1 MARQIFVNLPV
12 IDLERTTSFYT
23 QLGFPTNPQFS
34 GQFAT
39 CIVIS
44 DTIFVMLIAAR
55 FFATFTMFPVA
66 DASELT
72 ESIHA
77 LSADSR
83 EEVDRIFACA
93 IAAGGHAARA
103 ADDYALMYSRAFHDP
118 DGHLWELLY
127 MDPRE
132 QQQG

>member
-1 MARQIFVNLPV
+1 MAQIIFVNLPV
-12 IDLERTTSFYT
+12 IDLQRATSFYT
-23 QLGFPTNPQFS
+23 QLGFATNPQFS

-44 DTIFVMLIAAR
+44 DTIFVMLLTAR
-55 FFATFTMFPVA
+55 FFATFTMRPVA

-83 EEVDRIFACA
+83 DEVDRLFARA
-93 IAAGGHAARA
+93 MAAGGQEARPA
-103 ADDYALMYSRAFHDP
+103 EDYALMYTRSFHDP

-127 MDPRE
+127 MDPRGVAQE
-132 QQQG
+132 